1 MTYYEQINKLGEDFF
16 GSLTFEELENIFD
29 IKIIGLSVEQ
39 TEQTLATL
47 HDDWF
52 EMDWKDAMEIM
63 QEFDK
68 EINN

>member
-16 GSLTFEELENIFD
+16 GSLTFEELESIFD
-29 IKIIGLSVEQ
+29 VRIIGLSVEQ

-63 QEFDK
+63 QEYDK
-68 EINN
+68 QINN

>member
-16 GSLTFEELENIFD
+16 GSLTFEEIENIFD

-47 HDDWF
+47 RDDWF
-52 EMDWKDAMEIM
+52 EIEWAEAMSII
-63 QEFDK
+63 QQFDK
-68 EINN
+68 QIN

>member
-16 GSLTFEELENIFD
+16 GNLTFEELENIFD
-29 IKIIGLSVEQ
+29 IKLIGLSVEQ

-47 HDDWF
+47 RDDWF
-52 EMDWKDAMEIM
+52 EMDWKDVMEIM

>member
-29 IKIIGLSVEQ
+29 IKLIGLSVEQ
-39 TEQTLATL
+39 TEQTLTAL
-47 HDDWF
+47 RNDWF
-52 EMDWKDAMEIM
+52 EMDWKDIMEIM

>member
-16 GSLTFEELENIFD
+16 GNLTFEELENIFD
-29 IKIIGLSVEQ
+29 IKLIGLSVEQ

-47 HDDWF
+47 RDDWF
-52 EMDWKDAMEIM
+52 EMDWKDAMEII